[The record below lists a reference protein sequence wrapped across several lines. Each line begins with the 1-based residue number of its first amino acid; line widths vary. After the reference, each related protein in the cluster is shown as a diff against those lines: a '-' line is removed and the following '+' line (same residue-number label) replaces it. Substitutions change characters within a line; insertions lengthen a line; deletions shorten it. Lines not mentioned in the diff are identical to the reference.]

1 MDFPKFLTTN
11 RRTRE
16 DRTRSEGGVFLV
28 ERREHPRHILEL
40 PINYSDA
47 DGKEHW
53 GIAADASEGGVSV
66 YLPDVIEKGSLLKIE
81 MFFPMGSELNKIK
94 AMAEVVW
101 SGPVAKK
108 GWGKYRYGLAFQA
121 FREGSLAKLKILLK
135 ETAESQ
141 SE

>member
-81 MFFPMGSELNKIK
+81 MFFPTGSELNTIK
-94 AMAEVVW
+94 AMAKVVW
-101 SGPVAKK
+101 SDSVAEKA
-108 GWGKYRYGLAFQA
+108 WGKYKYGLAFQA
-121 FREGSLAKLKILLK
+121 FQKGSFDKLKILLE

-141 SE
+141 SA